1 MLQIDILCG
10 QGWGIS
16 VKGEHIMNQ
25 SQSAHFPATGYNGR
39 LEATVQNKLHDLL
52 RPLHHAAST
61 SIAELLQQ
69 IEISTTPQQL
79 NKRVN
84 KLQSKI
90 WKLPKEEQTLFRER
104 LADML
109 AAHILQSTQRALRL
123 EAAGWLRLM
132 TQAAYLPRPER
143 TFVTLVTAATQH
155 SQINTH
161 ERAAYLKMIVD
172 CFWPFRYPYPTFTWE
187 VFPANSVFYA
197 LAPLLSEPDDYTQSM
212 LIAIFSELPT
222 LDENEIAAHLLP
234 IALQWAAHSDSE
246 RRQRITTILARMN
259 HSDALAALQRLQ
271 SDTDPFVQ
279 SSARHAAEKEQ
290 RA

>member
-1 MLQIDILCG
+1 
-10 QGWGIS
+10 
-16 VKGEHIMNQ
+16 MNQ

-39 LEATVQNKLHDLL
+39 LEATMQNRLHDLL
-52 RPLHHAAST
+52 RPLRHAASA

-69 IEISTTPQQL
+69 IETTATPQQL
-79 NKRVN
+79 NKRIN
-84 KLQSKI
+84 NLQSKI
-90 WKLPKEEQTLFRER
+90 WNLPGEEQTLLRER
-104 LADML
+104 LADIL
-109 AAHILQSTQRALRL
+109 AAHILQSKQRALRL

-132 TQAAYLPRPER
+132 TQAAYLPHPEQS
-143 TFVTLVTAATQH
+143 FVTLVTAATQNSH
-155 SQINTH
+155 IDSH

-172 CFWPFRYPYPTFTWE
+172 CFWPFRYPYPAFTWE

-197 LAPLLSEPDDYTQSM
+197 LAPLLSASDDYTQSM

-234 IALQWAAHSDSE
+234 VALQWAAHSDSE
-246 RRQRITTILARMN
+246 HRQRITTILARMN
-259 HSDALAALQRLQ
+259 HPDALTALQRLQ
-271 SDTDPFVQ
+271 SDADPFVQ